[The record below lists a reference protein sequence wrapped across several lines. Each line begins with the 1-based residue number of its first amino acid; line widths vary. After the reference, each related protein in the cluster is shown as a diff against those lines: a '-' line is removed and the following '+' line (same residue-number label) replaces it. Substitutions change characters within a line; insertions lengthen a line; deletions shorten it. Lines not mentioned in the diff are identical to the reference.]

1 MRCFAS
7 SFYICSLFIKCNTF
21 WQDLRQRCRKES
33 GAILCNPEFFIALL
47 SPGKAMVQV
56 RLRQWNV
63 AIASKP
69 QTPCFSHFL
78 APSSEWYYSVTSH
91 CKAPSR
97 CPLWHLQPYRL
108 SELWKAQAE
117 PVLCLGE
124 RNAEWDTDLG
134 EALKTSGHLGG
145 GRGEEWKLD
154 LIFMGKFQ
162 EYASKFGLSLSRVMY
177 S

>member
-1 MRCFAS
+1 
-7 SFYICSLFIKCNTF
+7 
-21 WQDLRQRCRKES
+21 
-33 GAILCNPEFFIALL
+33 
-47 SPGKAMVQV
+47 MVQV
-56 RLRQWNV
+56 GLRQWNV

-117 PVLCLGE
+117 PVLCMGE

-154 LIFMGKFQ
+154 LIFM
-162 EYASKFGLSLSRVMY
+162 ANSKNMLPSLDFLSLGSCTHKCSVKYWELKLSFFPFFFFSTR
-177 S
+177 